1 MNEADSEKM
10 AQMIMLG
17 EYGGAIALWRS
28 QGGNKLDLLSSIV
41 SMNQVL
47 FSEFRNFIL
56 NKYEGNWDEK

>member
-28 QGGNKLDLLSSIV
+28 KGGNKLDLLSSII

-47 FSEFRNFIL
+47 FAEFRNFIL